1 MTCDR
6 SAPRTRLATAIAVA
20 SLAGG
25 TALAEH
31 PSPAAAD
38 GRPLGHDVSSYQKQI
53 DWRAARAKGARF
65 VYVKATESD
74 SYRNPHFSSQ
84 YSGSRAA
91 GLLHGAYHFAVPSA
105 SSGARQAKYFLQHG
119 GHWKADGWTLP
130 PALDIEHNPY
140 DARQSCFGL
149 GRTAMVHWI
158 RAFSDE
164 VRRSTGRRPVIYT
177 TARWWDRCT
186 GGSRAFGA
194 THPLWLADY
203 SGVAQ
208 LPAGWSHLT
217 IRQYAPRGPLP
228 GDQDRWNGTLAQ
240 LRRFADG

>member
-6 SAPRTRLATAIAVA
+6 STPRTTLATAIAVA
-20 SLAGG
+20 SLAG
-25 TALAEH
+25 TALADH
-31 PSPAAAD
+31 PAWAAAD
-38 GRPLGHDVSSYQKQI
+38 GRPLGHDVSSYQKRI

-74 SYRNPHFSSQ
+74 GYRNPSFSAQ

-105 SSGARQAKYFLQHG
+105 SSGTRQARFFLRHG
-119 GHWKADGWTLP
+119 GHGKRDGWTLP

-140 DARQSCFGL
+140 DGKQPCFGL
-149 GRTAMVHWI
+149 SSAALVRWI

-164 VRRSTGRRPVIYT
+164 VRRGTGRRPVIYT

-186 GGSRAFGA
+186 GRSRAFGGD
-194 THPLWLADY
+194 HPLWLADY
-203 SGVAQ
+203 SGAART
-208 LPAGWSHLT
+208 PAGWSSPSIL
-217 IRQYAPRGPLP
+217 QYAARGPLP

-240 LRRFADG
+240 LKKFADR